1 MNPQTKKILLKE
13 LKTTQRILSQK
24 LSEPKH
30 LKLKNTTSK
39 YIKTNNENF
48 KKTKQI
54 EDFFLTKSLINNPA
68 IKKNIDVNKRTF
80 YKTTNQMNYE
90 RNILKDLDLLPNT
103 KNNNNNNYLKMTK
116 NGLLR
121 FRRVLSNKDYRKI

>member
-1 MNPQTKKILLKE
+1 MKPQTKKNLLKE
-13 LKTTQRILSQK
+13 LRTTQMVLSQK

-48 KKTKQI
+48 TKTKQI

-68 IKKNIDVNKRTF
+68 IKKNHDVNKKTF

-90 RNILKDLDLLPNT
+90 RHILKDLDLLSNT
-103 KNNNNNNYLKMTK
+103 NNKYLKMTK
-116 NGLLR
+116 SGLVR
-121 FRRVLSNKDYRKI
+121 FRRVMSTKDYRKI